1 VRQLGSPVKMSRTP
15 ARAPAPG
22 PALGEHT
29 SEVLA
34 AAGYSEEEIAAL
46 EESGAVAGPQAG
58 RPASFLA

>member
-1 VRQLGSPVKMSRTP
+1 MSRTP